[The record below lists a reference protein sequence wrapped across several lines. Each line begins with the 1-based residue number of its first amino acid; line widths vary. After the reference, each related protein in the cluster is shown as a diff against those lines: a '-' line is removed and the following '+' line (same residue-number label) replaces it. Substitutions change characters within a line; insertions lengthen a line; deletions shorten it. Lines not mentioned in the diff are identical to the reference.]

1 MASRVAADVNFTAV
15 PQLQRISLSAGV
27 QEKKQ
32 RQLAQ
37 VEHASPQSDSQRP
50 RVRKH
55 RRKHVAGAE
64 A

>member
-37 VEHASPQSDSQRP
+37 VEHATPHLESQRP
-50 RVRKH
+50 HARKH
-55 RRKHVAGAE
+55 RRKHAAGAE